1 MQKKITIVGAGL
13 VGSLCALYM
22 TKRGHKVSIF
32 DEVGM
37 DKLVEKSKKLTNYL
51 LFLLNTIETDRI
63 EIITPNER
71 GCQISIRVKNGN
83 KKLFETITEKGVVAD
98 WREPDV
104 IRVAPVPL
112 YNSFSDVFNFCNIL
126 KAVI

>member
-1 MQKKITIVGAGL
+1 
-13 VGSLCALYM
+13 
-22 TKRGHKVSIF
+22 
-32 DEVGM
+32 M
-37 DKLVEKSKKLTNYL
+37 DKLITKSKKLTDYL

-63 EIITPNER
+63 EIITPEER

-83 KKLFETITEKGVVAD
+83 KELFDIITEKGVVAD

-112 YNSFSDVFNFCNIL
+112 YNSFSDVFNFYNVL

>member
-1 MQKKITIVGAGL
+1 
-13 VGSLCALYM
+13 
-22 TKRGHKVSIF
+22 
-32 DEVGM
+32 M
-37 DKLVEKSKKLTNYL
+37 DKLIARSKELTSYL

-83 KKLFETITEKGVVAD
+83 NKIFDFITEKGVVAD

-112 YNSFSDVFNFCNIL
+112 YNSYMDVFNFYKIL
-126 KAVI
+126 ESTV

>member
-1 MQKKITIVGAGL
+1 M
-13 VGSLCALYM
+13 
-22 TKRGHKVSIF
+22 
-32 DEVGM
+32 
-37 DKLVEKSKKLTNYL
+37 
-51 LFLLNTIETDRI
+51 FLLNALATDRI

-83 KKLFETITEKGVVAD
+83 KQIFDFITEKGVVAD

-112 YNSFSDVFNFCNIL
+112 YNSYMDVFNFYKIL
-126 KAVI
+126 ESVL

>member
-1 MQKKITIVGAGL
+1 
-13 VGSLCALYM
+13 
-22 TKRGHKVSIF
+22 
-32 DEVGM
+32 M
-37 DKLVEKSKKLTNYL
+37 DKLVAKSKELTSYL
-51 LFLLNTIETDRI
+51 LFLLNAIETDRI

-83 KKLFETITEKGVVAD
+83 KQIFDFITEKGVVAD

-112 YNSFSDVFNFCNIL
+112 YNSYMDVFNFYKIL
-126 KAVI
+126 ESAL